1 MMTGLQV
8 WLINFVTFIQTEN
21 DILQICHRAKI
32 VIWEDPN
39 CNALACGRTED
50 EIHSLPGVHVS
61 LALRLQ

>member
-8 WLINFVTFIQTEN
+8 WLINFVTCIQAEN

-39 CNALACGRTED
+39 YNALACERTED
-50 EIHSLPGVHVS
+50 EIHSLLGDHVG
-61 LALRLQ
+61 